1 MNDLKVNKKTQRK
14 KKKTIDILKRDL
26 QLKAECQIYAKVL
39 KTLGNCRLELEC
51 YDGIKRLGHIRGSM
65 KNKTWIGVGDIV
77 LVSTRD
83 YQDDK
88 CDIILKYTPE
98 EVRKMINFG
107 DLPNEVNEDAK
118 DELGDNNIGFTF
130 DDI

>member
-1 MNDLKVNKKTQRK
+1 MNVFKVNKKTQRK
-14 KKKTIDILKRDL
+14 KKKTTENSKRDL
-26 QLKAECQIYAKVL
+26 QLKADGQVYAKVL

-65 KNKTWIGVGDIV
+65 KNKTWIAVGDIV
-77 LVSTRD
+77 LVGTRD
-83 YQDDK
+83 FQDDK

-107 DLPNEVNEDAK
+107 DLANGVSEDTK
-118 DELGDNNIGFTF
+118 EEENDTGFTF